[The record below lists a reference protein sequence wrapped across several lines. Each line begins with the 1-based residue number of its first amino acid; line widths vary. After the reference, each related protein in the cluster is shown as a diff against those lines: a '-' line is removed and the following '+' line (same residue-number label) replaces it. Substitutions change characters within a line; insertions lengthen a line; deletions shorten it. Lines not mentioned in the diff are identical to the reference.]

1 MSEIRDDFKDDFSKS
16 SIIFNIYVALLQQ
29 LDKYNVGIC
38 CDYFLRWYGTHV
50 DINVDKSC
58 ISTFTGLEFSILHYF
73 TNNIFFW
80 KGKIYRIDFTIN
92 IFIVNDL

>member
-38 CDYFLRWYGTHV
+38 CYYFLRWYGTHF
-50 DINVDKSC
+50 DINVDKSQ
-58 ISTFTGLEFSILHYF
+58 L
-73 TNNIFFW
+73 
-80 KGKIYRIDFTIN
+80 
-92 IFIVNDL
+92 